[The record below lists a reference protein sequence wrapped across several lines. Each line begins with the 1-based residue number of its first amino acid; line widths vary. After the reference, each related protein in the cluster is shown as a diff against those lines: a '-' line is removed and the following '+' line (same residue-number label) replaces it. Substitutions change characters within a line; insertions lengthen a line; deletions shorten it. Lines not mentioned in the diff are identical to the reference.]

1 MNNFQN
7 LFSNGL
13 IKHLKIYI
21 LQISKV
27 NNSVESLINRVNT
40 GISKF
45 NENLKNIG
53 KETLLI
59 TLIEIKNSFIS
70 FKNGMDDSKA
80 VFDAIKKE
88 ITQLLEEME
97 KLD

>member
-1 MNNFQN
+1 M
-7 LFSNGL
+7 
-13 IKHLKIYI
+13 
-21 LQISKV
+21 
-27 NNSVESLINRVNT
+27 NNSVETLINRVNT

-45 NENLKNIG
+45 NENLKNIA

>member
-1 MNNFQN
+1 M
-7 LFSNGL
+7 
-13 IKHLKIYI
+13 
-21 LQISKV
+21 
-27 NNSVESLINRVNT
+27 NNSVETLINRVNT